1 MELTEQNRRK
11 HHRVDCE
18 DTVVM
23 NPEGACEVIE
33 MSSGGFS
40 FQCLFEHSL
49 SEEWTVD
56 ILNNT
61 GIYLQKFS
69 VEKVWESLKEE
80 ESHASLCRLA
90 VGVRFKD
97 LSPKQQLTLDNLV
110 LLNTSLSNRDT

>member
-1 MELTEQNRRK
+1 MELANQNRRQHK
-11 HHRVDCE
+11 RVDFT

-40 FQCLFEHSL
+40 FKCLFEHSL

-61 GIYLQKFS
+61 GVYLQKIY
-69 VEKVWESLKEE
+69 VEKVWESVIDEGR
-80 ESHASLCRLA
+80 STSSCGLA

-97 LSPKQQLTLDNLV
+97 LSPEQQLTLDNLV
-110 LLNTSLSNRDT
+110 LLNAIQ